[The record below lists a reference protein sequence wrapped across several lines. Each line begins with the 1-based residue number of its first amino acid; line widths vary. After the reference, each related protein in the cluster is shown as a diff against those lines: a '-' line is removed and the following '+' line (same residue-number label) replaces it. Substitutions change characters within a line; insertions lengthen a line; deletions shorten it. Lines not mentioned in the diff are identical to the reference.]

1 MKHSKSAQLET
12 APTGLCIS
20 PVHCEES
27 GQDAPPTVT
36 PFPLETGHT
45 GQDAPP
51 TVSGAG
57 MDAFLQL
64 SGQDAP
70 PTVWWLNPLSP
81 PCQGEVICLGAGMPL
96 LRVFCTFFL
105 HELIRLMLT
114 VYRRFGP

>member
-27 GQDAPPTVT
+27 GQDAPPTV
-36 PFPLETGHT
+36 
-45 GQDAPP
+45 
-51 TVSGAG
+51 SG
-57 MDAFLQL
+57 QL

-81 PCQGEVICLGAGMPL
+81 PCQGEVICIGAGMPL

>member
-27 GQDAPPTVT
+27 GQDAPPTV
-36 PFPLETGHT
+36 
-45 GQDAPP
+45 
-51 TVSGAG
+51 
-57 MDAFLQL
+57 
-64 SGQDAP
+64 
-70 PTVWWLNPLSP
+70 WWLNPLSP
-81 PCQGEVICLGAGMPL
+81 PCQGEVICIGAGMPL